1 MRKNNTVG
9 IYVNQDKIT
18 WVFFTIYNEMLYCF
32 YPNVEGEMLIS
43 SIPPLC
49 LEDVC
54 LDSADNGVVNS

>member
-1 MRKNNTVG
+1 
-9 IYVNQDKIT
+9 
-18 WVFFTIYNEMLYCF
+18 MLYYF